1 MLDNEIATT
10 GQRVFELFAACAA
23 DPDDI
28 EVGKAADAA
37 LRELDG
43 LLAAADGA

>member
-1 MLDNEIATT
+1 MLDNEIATA

-43 LLAAADGA
+43 LLTAAADA